1 MSNYMKPTISLV
13 AAISN
18 TGTSAACT
26 TTSEDMDLIKDIT
39 GITDVNQ
46 FFGIGESCAVEI
58 EMYCKFTSVEN
69 GASKAFVS

>member
-1 MSNYMKPTISLV
+1 MNDYIKPTINLV
-13 AAISN
+13 AAIAD

-26 TTSEDMDLIKDIT
+26 TTAEDMDLIKDIT
-39 GITDVNQ
+39 GITDTSK

-69 GASKAFVS
+69 GASKAFSS